1 MCVSRSQNLRWWRG
15 ESLDMSVLG
24 RGSEVP
30 KGSAPWE
37 GGSARPA
44 HRVHGSERFPLM
56 DGAGWESGAAACPWV
71 AGCSLPRTASGALPA
86 LGSPPFLAPG
96 RPLLP
101 DTV

>member
-1 MCVSRSQNLRWWRG
+1 MDTS
-15 ESLDMSVLG
+15 ELG
-24 RGSEVP
+24 RGSVVP
-30 KGSAPWE
+30 KGGAPRE
-37 GGSARPA
+37 GGSAHPA

-56 DGAGWESGAAACPWV
+56 DGAGWESSVAACPLV